1 MRRLLPISM
10 YLLQREGR
18 FLNGHDLFIK
28 RIGAAYHAFVDRTM
42 RDCQQKCLED
52 LQSTTEFVTWSLH
65 SGNKAGLRAVL
76 GTGGRRGDAAP
87 PAPVAP
93 AGAPGALV
101 ATAAPAESAAAA
113 QDGRV
118 LELVENGL
126 WSRKLADV
134 TQDVVGL
141 LVQQIFSGIRDH
153 LVTSSELKMNC
164 YGLLAIIRVF
174 PEKLREEMESGMD
187 ADLDS
192 FFDVAAIRSEL
203 EARRSK
209 LESELHQMERIQVK
223 VRASAAVNFS
233 VSSTAPFCSDA

>member
-42 RDCQQKCLED
+42 RECQQKCLED

-65 SGNKAGLRAVL
+65 SGNKAGLRTVL
-76 GTGGRRGDAAP
+76 GRANADVAAP
-87 PAPVAP
+87 PSSSAA
-93 AGAPGALV
+93 GALV
-101 ATAAPAESAAAA
+101 PANAEP
-113 QDGRV
+113 QEGRV

-141 LVQQIFSGIRDH
+141 LVQQIFAGIRDH
-153 LVTSSELKMNC
+153 LITSSELKMNC
-164 YGLLAIIRVF
+164 YFLLACIRSF
-174 PEKLREEMESGMD
+174 PEKLRDELEAGME

-192 FFDVAAIRSEL
+192 FFDVASIRSEL
-203 EARRSK
+203 EARRAR
-209 LESELHQMERIQVK
+209 LESEMASMQRIQEK
-223 VRASAAVNFS
+223 VRSRAA
-233 VSSTAPFCSDA
+233 